1 MNALNVKCHSLI
13 QVLFNHHCIFRNYV
27 TGLQAA
33 AISEDSTKKLSV
45 DSSKAYPSGCKDKLR
60 RADSSNSLNTSYSRY
75 GIGIKYGSLMKII
88 FDCIE

>member
-1 MNALNVKCHSLI
+1 MTSFSVLLI
-13 QVLFNHHCIFRNYV
+13 QVRFSNYLYIIFRNYV

-45 DSSKAYPSGCKDKLR
+45 DSLKANPSGNKDKLR

-75 GIGIKYGSLMKII
+75 GIYTK
-88 FDCIE
+88 

>member
-1 MNALNVKCHSLI
+1 MTSFNVFYFGVVLI
-13 QVLFNHHCIFRNYV
+13 QVRFSNYLNTIFRNYV

-45 DSSKAYPSGCKDKLR
+45 DSLKANPSGNKDKLR

-75 GIGIKYGSLMKII
+75 GIYTK
-88 FDCIE
+88 

>member
-1 MNALNVKCHSLI
+1 MNALNVFEPHLGVILI
-13 QVLFNHHCIFRNYV
+13 HVLFNHHLNLIFRNYV

-45 DSSKAYPSGCKDKLR
+45 DSLKANPSGNKDKLR

-75 GIGIKYGSLMKII
+75 GIYTK
-88 FDCIE
+88 

>member
-1 MNALNVKCHSLI
+1 MTSFTVFKLVLI
-13 QVLFNHHCIFRNYV
+13 QVRFSNYLNTIFRNYV

-45 DSSKAYPSGCKDKLR
+45 DSLKANPSGNKDKLR

-75 GIGIKYGSLMKII
+75 GIYTK
-88 FDCIE
+88 

>member
-1 MNALNVKCHSLI
+1 MTSFNVFFGVVLI
-13 QVLFNHHCIFRNYV
+13 QVRFSNYLNTIFRNYV

-45 DSSKAYPSGCKDKLR
+45 DSLKANPSGNKDKLR

-75 GIGIKYGSLMKII
+75 GIYTK
-88 FDCIE
+88 

>member
-1 MNALNVKCHSLI
+1 MNALNVFEPHLGVILI
-13 QVLFNHHCIFRNYV
+13 HVLFNHHLNLIFRNYV

-75 GIGIKYGSLMKII
+75 SIYIK
-88 FDCIE
+88 